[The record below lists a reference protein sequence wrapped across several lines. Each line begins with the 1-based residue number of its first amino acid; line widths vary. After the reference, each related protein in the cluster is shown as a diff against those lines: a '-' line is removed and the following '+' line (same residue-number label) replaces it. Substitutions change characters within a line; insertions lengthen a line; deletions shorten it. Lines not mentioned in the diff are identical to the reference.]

1 MITLI
6 AAAPILS
13 LLIWLP
19 VIGALII
26 FATGDAS
33 EASAR
38 SVRWV
43 ALWTSLV
50 ELVLA
55 LGLLAA
61 FDPRRAGFQFVE
73 KLAWLPQAGV
83 SYHLGVDGI
92 SLLFVVMS
100 ALLTPIAI
108 VASWREPR
116 RVRAYMAAFLLLE
129 ALTIGMFESLDFLLF
144 YVFFEGV
151 LLPMYL
157 IIGVWGGEQ
166 RVRAAVRF
174 FLFTLAG
181 SLPMLLALVWMWH
194 HAGTT
199 DMVTLMHTPISATAQ
214 NWLFIAFL
222 LAFGVKAAVWP
233 LHSWLPDAYG
243 EAPVA
248 GTVMLAAVLS
258 KMGSYG
264 FLRFS
269 LPMLPQATM
278 YFAPLMLA
286 LGVIAIIYL
295 SFAAFAQTDMKRMIA
310 YSSAAHMGMIVVGI
324 FTLTVEGIE
333 GALFQM
339 ISHGLVIAAL
349 FLCVGVL
356 LARGQS
362 RLLEHLGGLAVRM
375 PVFATF
381 LMIFV
386 LANVGLPGTS
396 GFVGEVLILAGAI
409 KVNFWLALLAGSGMI
424 LSVMF
429 MLVLVRRVL
438 FDQSRSSVALA
449 PPDVGA
455 GEWLMLA
462 PLAMLVLVLGIHPDA
477 LTVPFDRAVH
487 GLVQQTG
494 GVLAMKADLHHR
506 MLAMV
511 SR

>member
-13 LLIWLP
+13 LLIWIP

-26 FATGDAS
+26 FATGDAG

-38 SVRWV
+38 SVCWV

-73 KLAWLPQAGV
+73 KLAWLPQARV

-108 VASWREPR
+108 VASWRQLR

-129 ALTIGMFESLDFLLF
+129 GLTIGMFESLDFLLF

-174 FLFTLAG
+174 FMFTLAG

-214 NWLFIAFL
+214 DWLFIAFL

-233 LHSWLPDAYG
+233 LHGWLPDAYG
-243 EAPVA
+243 EAPIA

-269 LPMLPQATM
+269 LPMLPQATL

-295 SFAAFAQTDMKRMIA
+295 SFAAFAQADMKRMIA

-356 LARGQS
+356 LTRGQS

-455 GEWLMLA
+455 AEWLMLA
-462 PLAMLVLVLGIHPDA
+462 PLALLVLVLGIHPDV
-477 LTVPFDRAVH
+477 LTVPFDQAVH

-494 GVLAMKADLHHR
+494 GVLAVNAHLHHR